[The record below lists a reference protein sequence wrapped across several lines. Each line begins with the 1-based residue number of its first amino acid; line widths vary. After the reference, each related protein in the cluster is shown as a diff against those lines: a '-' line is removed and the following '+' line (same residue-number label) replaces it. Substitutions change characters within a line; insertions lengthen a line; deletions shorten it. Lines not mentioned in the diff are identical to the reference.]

1 MAVNGGAGNPI
12 SFSEIRDFYGDDPN
26 QPVSLSEYNRGGT
39 LVPQTFAG
47 SQTNTQGSTN
57 QTVDDFGI
65 TVSTT
70 QSFTGTMADS
80 ELVTRAQTSVS
91 GSSNAGTALTLSYT
105 VLASDAQIRIFGG
118 GFNNIGGD
126 ETQSSAGYTSSGIL
140 NLGSQGSML
149 QYDGPAVNGRSGFSN
164 SLNANIVQGTLGT
177 GTFTLATTAG
187 THSGSLTVQTAR
199 RNSVNLNDVTFQN
212 NSSVSTYTLT
222 SDSTGSETVYS
233 PGESQLVKDDQATPN
248 WSISYDNV
256 TGSGSG
262 TAGDITVT
270 VASGSNAS
278 GSVSDTQGGGSA
290 NPSVTAPSTSGI
302 SFVNAVAT
310 TGHFNDEDNQT
321 VRIFRNGTQV
331 ASNTEGDASSASVT
345 YSGTISS
352 GDTMSATGTGSNGT
366 SIVVNFTTPTK
377 SITYQNNG
385 SSSITLGS
393 SSTGGARSL
402 SASASATV
410 QPGGSTNN
418 ESWAVHFDTSSGN
431 CNTNIPTTISA
442 GNPINMDL
450 FNAPGT
456 PVG

>member
-1 MAVNGGAGNPI
+1 MAVNGGAGNAI
-12 SFSEIRDFYGDDPN
+12 SFSELRDFYGDTN
-26 QPVSLSEYNRGGT
+26 PVSLSEFNRGGSN
-39 LVPQTFAG
+39 VPDTFTG

-57 QTVDDFGI
+57 QTVDDFGV

-80 ELVTRAQTSVS
+80 VLQNRASNQLGS
-91 GSSNAGTALTLSYT
+91 GNSGTAMTLSYT
-105 VLASDAQIRIFGG
+105 VLASDALISVGGG

-126 ETQSSAGYTSSGIL
+126 ETQLSAGYTSSGVL
-140 NLGSQGSML
+140 SLSAQAQGL
-149 QYDGPAVNGRSGFSN
+149 VFTGPAHNSGSGFSGAL
-164 SLNANIVQGTLGT
+164 SSSGTSGSIPV

-187 THSGSLTVQTAR
+187 TASGGLSVSTAR

-233 PGESQLVKDDQATPN
+233 PGESQLVKDDQSTPN

-262 TAGDITVT
+262 TAGDIGVT
-270 VASGSNAS
+270 VASGSGIAAS
-278 GSVSDTQGGGSA
+278 TTHNGGSGTA
-290 NPSVTAPSTSGI
+290 TVTAPSGVHSYVSVTS
-302 SFVNAVAT
+302 SAT
-310 TGHFNDEDNQT
+310 NPDPEGNTNVTG
-321 VRIFRNGTQV
+321 RIFRNGVQV
-331 ASNTEGDASSASVT
+331 ASSFSTEGSVT
-345 YSGTISS
+345 PSYTGTIVSGDVFTATGSS
-352 GDTMSATGTGSNGT
+352 GSG
-366 SIVVNFTTPTK
+366 VNIITINFKNPDK
-377 SITYQNNG
+377 VITYTNNG
-385 SSSITLGS
+385 SSSLTLGS

-402 SASASATV
+402 AAGASATV
-410 QPGGSTNN
+410 QSTGSTNN
-418 ESWAVHFDTSSGN
+418 QSWAVHFDTSSGN
-431 CNTNIPTTISA
+431 CNTNIPTTIGA